1 MIEKIKEKLM
11 DYVEYPADQIT
22 ADTQIIKDL
31 EMNSFD
37 IVTMLGELEEEYSVK
52 FEQEDLEQILTVG
65 DLAKYLES
73 KM

>member
-1 MIEKIKEKLM
+1 MIEKVKEKLM